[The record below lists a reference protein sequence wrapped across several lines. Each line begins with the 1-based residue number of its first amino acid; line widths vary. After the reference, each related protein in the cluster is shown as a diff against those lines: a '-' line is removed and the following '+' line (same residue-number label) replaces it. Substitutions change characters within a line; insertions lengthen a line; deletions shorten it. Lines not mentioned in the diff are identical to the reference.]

1 MTGGCLLCEMEQ
13 AAPSAVVFRDELWAA
28 EVAPGYEV
36 PGWFFLRV
44 RRHAELLTGLDDA
57 ELSALGHRA
66 RDLVAAVTDATG
78 APATYL
84 LHFGE
89 NYRHFHALVAARGA
103 DIPAGQRGGNI
114 LGLRP
119 GRIDRAAAVALV
131 PSVRAAYTRTA
142 RDAPNRGLGLRIAVR
157 AVPFGSGGHPDQE
170 QPRVDHAADQS
181 GQHPRDQPVQ
191 AAAGLQ

>member
-1 MTGGCLLCEMEQ
+1 MTERVAAGGCLPCELEQ
-13 AAPSAVVFRDELWAA
+13 AAPGAVVFRDELWAA

-66 RDLVAAVTDATG
+66 AGLVAAVTEATG

-103 DIPAGQRGGNI
+103 DIPAAQRGGNI

-119 GRIDRAAAVALV
+119 GHVDLEAATALV
-131 PSVRAAYTRTA
+131 PGVRAAYERTA
-142 RDAPNRGLGLRIAVR
+142 GGVTDRG
-157 AVPFGSGGHPDQE
+157 
-170 QPRVDHAADQS
+170 
-181 GQHPRDQPVQ
+181 Q
-191 AAAGLQ
+191 A

>member
-1 MTGGCLLCEMEQ
+1 MTGRAVAGGCLPCELER
-13 AAPSAVVFRDELWAA
+13 AAPDAVVFRDELWAA

-57 ELSALGHRA
+57 ELSVFGRRA
-66 RDLVAAVTDATG
+66 ADLVAAVTEATG

-103 DIPAGQRGGNI
+103 DIPAARRGGNI

-119 GRIDRAAAVALV
+119 GHVDVAASVALV
-131 PSVRAAYTRTA
+131 PDVRAAY
-142 RDAPNRGLGLRIAVR
+142 
-157 AVPFGSGGHPDQE
+157 E
-170 QPRVDHAADQS
+170 
-181 GQHPRDQPVQ
+181 Q
-191 AAAGLQ
+191 AAGGVPDRGRPLRPD